1 MPLAAKR
8 NPATRGSGRPG
19 SLERHF
25 AMRACAFC
33 AAAAIVVSAAGAA
46 FAEDVVAESVEE
58 AEPEATGRK
67 WLSFHAFADIETA
80 YVSRGYIWDTRP
92 YSAQYADTVLD
103 LDKFGRAEASI
114 WTYSPMSSSGTSASM
129 SRYAYAEIDYLL
141 RYYYDIEIADGW
153 RLQNGVG
160 RQWVTNPGFHGGH
173 TLMDWQAL
181 QVLHN
186 PWLTP
191 YWRLRVI
198 RKPIRELFWVVGVKR
213 AFSLMDD
220 LTLTLDLSSDIGDN
234 RHYVNLY
241 GPRDGVPGARYHGVF
256 KDFTF
261 VARLDYALVE
271 HVDLFAFVG
280 QFCLLS
286 SEARDA
292 VKAADG
298 PEMRRDLTFGG
309 VGVALAF

>member
-1 MPLAAKR
+1 MKNNAFRVAAV
-8 NPATRGSGRPG
+8 AV
-19 SLERHF
+19 LVF
-25 AMRACAFC
+25 A
-33 AAAAIVVSAAGAA
+33 VGAA
-46 FAEDVVAESVEE
+46 FAEDIIADEE
-58 AEPEATGRK
+58 AEKEPSAHK
-67 WLSFHAFADIETA
+67 WLSFHALADIETA
-80 YVSRGYIWDTRP
+80 YICRGYIWDTRP
-92 YSAQYADTVLD
+92 YSAQSADAVID
-103 LDKFGRAEASI
+103 FDKFGRVEATV
-114 WTYSPMSSSGTSASM
+114 WTYSAMSSKGTSADM
-129 SRYAYAEIDYLL
+129 SRYAYSEIDYIL

-160 RQWVTNPGFHGGH
+160 RQWVTNPGYHGGH
-173 TLMDWQAL
+173 TLTDWQAL

-198 RKPIRELFWVVGVKR
+198 RKPIKELFWVVGVKR
-213 AFSLMDD
+213 SFSLMED

-241 GPRDGVPGARYHGVF
+241 GPKNGVPGSRYRGGF

-261 VARLDYALVE
+261 ITRLDYALIE
-271 HVDLFAFVG
+271 HVNLFAFVG

-292 VKAADG
+292 IGAQTG
-298 PEMRRDLTFGG
+298 PESRRDITFGG
-309 VGVALAF
+309 VGVALDF

>member
-1 MPLAAKR
+1 MKTNAILAVSAVAFLAAGV
-8 NPATRGSGRPG
+8 A
-19 SLERHF
+19 L
-25 AMRACAFC
+25 
-33 AAAAIVVSAAGAA
+33 
-46 FAEDVVAESVEE
+46 AEDAIANETEEMETEES
-58 AEPEATGRK
+58 GHK
-67 WLSFHAFADIETA
+67 WFSFHAFADIETA
-80 YVSRGYIWDTRP
+80 YVCRGYIWDTRP
-92 YSAQYADTVLD
+92 YSAQYADTVVD
-103 LDKFGRAEASI
+103 FDKFGRAEAAV
-114 WTYSPMSSSGTSASM
+114 WTYSAMSSSGTSASM

-141 RYYYDIEIADGW
+141 RYYYDIEITDGW

-160 RQWVTNPGFHGGH
+160 RQWVTNPGYHGGH

-198 RKPIRELFWVVGVKR
+198 RKPIKELFWVVGVKR
-213 AFSLMDD
+213 SFSLMDD
-220 LTLTLDLSSDIGDN
+220 LTLTLDLSTDIGDN

-241 GPRDGVPGARYHGVF
+241 GPKDGVPGARYHGVF

-261 VARLDYALVE
+261 MARLDYALVE
-271 HVDLFAFVG
+271 HVNLFAFVG

-298 PEMRRDLTFGG
+298 PEMRRDITFGG
-309 VGVALAF
+309 VGIALDF

>member
-1 MPLAAKR
+1 MKTNAVLA
-8 NPATRGSGRPG
+8 
-19 SLERHF
+19 
-25 AMRACAFC
+25 
-33 AAAAIVVSAAGAA
+33 VSAVAVFASCAA
-46 FAEDVVAESVEE
+46 FAEDAIANE
-58 AEPEATGRK
+58 AEEMEAEESGHK
-67 WLSFHAFADIETA
+67 WLSLHAFADVETA
-80 YVSRGYIWDTRP
+80 YVCRGYIWDARP
-92 YSAQYADTVLD
+92 YSAQYADTVVD
-103 LDKFGRAEASI
+103 FDKFGRAEAAV
-114 WTYSPMSSSGTSASM
+114 WTYSAMSSSGTSASM

-141 RYYYDIEIADGW
+141 RYYYDIEITDGW

-160 RQWVTNPGFHGGH
+160 RQWVTNPGYHGGH

-198 RKPIRELFWVVGVKR
+198 RKPIKELFWVVGVKR

-220 LTLTLDLSSDIGDN
+220 LTLTLDLSTDIGDN

-241 GPRDGVPGARYHGVF
+241 GPKDGIPGARYHGVF

-261 VARLDYALVE
+261 MARLDYALVE
-271 HVDLFAFVG
+271 HVNLFAFVG

-298 PEMRRDLTFGG
+298 PEMRRDITFGG
-309 VGVALAF
+309 VGIALDF

>member
-1 MPLAAKR
+1 MKTNAVLAVSAIAFLAA
-8 NPATRGSGRPG
+8 G
-19 SLERHF
+19 
-25 AMRACAFC
+25 
-33 AAAAIVVSAAGAA
+33 VA
-46 FAEDVVAESVEE
+46 FAEDAIADEVVESE
-58 AEPEATGRK
+58 AEESGHK
-67 WLSFHAFADIETA
+67 WFSFHAFADIETA
-80 YVSRGYIWDTRP
+80 YVCRGYIWDTRP
-92 YSAQYADTVLD
+92 YSAQYADTVVD
-103 LDKFGRAEASI
+103 FDKFGRAEAAV
-114 WTYSPMSSSGTSASM
+114 WTYSAMSSSGTSASM

-160 RQWVTNPGFHGGH
+160 RQWVTNPGYHGGH

-198 RKPIRELFWVVGVKR
+198 RKPIKELFWVVGVKR
-213 AFSLMDD
+213 EFSLVDD

-241 GPRDGVPGARYHGVF
+241 GPKDGVPGARYHGVF
-256 KDFTF
+256 KDLTF

-271 HVDLFAFVG
+271 HVNLFAFVG

-292 VKAADG
+292 IGAQTG
-298 PEMRRDLTFGG
+298 PESRRDITFGG
-309 VGVALAF
+309 FGVALDF

>member
-1 MPLAAKR
+1 MKTTAILA
-8 NPATRGSGRPG
+8 
-19 SLERHF
+19 
-25 AMRACAFC
+25 
-33 AAAAIVVSAAGAA
+33 VSAVAVFASGAA
-46 FAEDVVAESVEE
+46 FAEDAIANE
-58 AEPEATGRK
+58 AEEMEAEESGHK

-80 YVSRGYIWDTRP
+80 YVCRGYIWDTRP
-92 YSAQYADTVLD
+92 YSAQYADTVID
-103 LDKFGRAEASI
+103 FDKFGRAEAAV
-114 WTYSPMSSSGTSASM
+114 WTYSAMSSSGTSASM

-160 RQWVTNPGFHGGH
+160 RQWVTNPGYHGGH

-198 RKPIRELFWVVGVKR
+198 RKPIKELFWVVGVKR

-220 LTLTLDLSSDIGDN
+220 LTLTLDLSTDIGDN

-241 GPRDGVPGARYHGVF
+241 GPKDGVPGARYHGVF

-261 VARLDYALVE
+261 MARLDYALVE
-271 HVDLFAFVG
+271 HVNLFAFVG

-292 VKAADG
+292 IGAQTG
-298 PEMRRDLTFGG
+298 PESRRDITFGG
-309 VGVALAF
+309 VGIALDF

>member
-1 MPLAAKR
+1 MKTTAIFTVAAFEFLAAG
-8 NPATRGSGRPG
+8 T
-19 SLERHF
+19 
-25 AMRACAFC
+25 
-33 AAAAIVVSAAGAA
+33 A
-46 FAEDVVAESVEE
+46 FAEDAIANE
-58 AEPEATGRK
+58 AEEMETEESGHK
-67 WLSFHAFADIETA
+67 WFSFHAFADIETA
-80 YVSRGYIWDTRP
+80 YVCRGYIWDTRP
-92 YSAQYADTVLD
+92 YSAQYADTVVD
-103 LDKFGRAEASI
+103 FDKFGRAEAAV
-114 WTYSPMSSSGTSASM
+114 WTYSAMSSSGTSASM

-141 RYYYDIEIADGW
+141 RYYYDIEITDGW

-160 RQWVTNPGFHGGH
+160 RQWVTNPGYHGGH

-198 RKPIRELFWVVGVKR
+198 RKPIKELFWVVGVKR
-213 AFSLMDD
+213 SFSLMDD

-241 GPRDGVPGARYHGVF
+241 GPKDGIPGARYHGVF

-261 VARLDYALVE
+261 MARLDYALVE

-298 PEMRRDLTFGG
+298 PEMRRDITFGG
-309 VGVALAF
+309 VGIALDF

>member
-1 MPLAAKR
+1 MK
-8 NPATRGSGRPG
+8 T
-19 SLERHF
+19 
-25 AMRACAFC
+25 
-33 AAAAIVVSAAGAA
+33 AAIFTVAAFAFFAAGTA
-46 FAEDVVAESVEE
+46 FAEDVIANE
-58 AEPEATGRK
+58 AEEMETEESGHK
-67 WLSFHAFADIETA
+67 WFSFHAFADIETA
-80 YVSRGYIWDTRP
+80 YISRGYIWDARP
-92 YSAQYADTVLD
+92 YSAQYADTVVD
-103 LDKFGRAEASI
+103 FDKFGRAEAAV
-114 WTYSPMSSSGTSASM
+114 WTYSAMSSSGTSASM

-160 RQWVTNPGFHGGH
+160 RQWATNPGFHGGR

-198 RKPIRELFWVVGVKR
+198 RKPIKELFWVVGVKR
-213 AFSLMDD
+213 SFSLMDD
-220 LTLTLDLSSDIGDN
+220 LTLTLDLSTDIGDN

-261 VARLDYALVE
+261 MARLDYALVE
-271 HVDLFAFVG
+271 HVNLFAFVG

-298 PEMRRDLTFGG
+298 PEMRREITFGG
-309 VGVALAF
+309 VGVALDF